1 MPYLLKGME
10 SFTEH
15 TELYE
20 EYNIHHN
27 FSQENLS
34 FSDDEI
40 QKAFGSVYS

>member
-1 MPYLLKGME
+1 ME
-10 SFTEH
+10 SFTEN

-27 FSQENLS
+27 LSQENLS
-34 FSDDEI
+34 SSDDEI